1 MSDATASE
9 TTLRLER
16 LIAAPPELLY
26 ALWTEPA
33 ELIRW
38 FAPEGYEVSVD
49 VLDTRPGGGWRT
61 TLRSSDGDRRAMS
74 GVYRIVEPPH
84 RLAFTWAWDDENGAR
99 GHETEVV
106 VNFEA
111 TAGGTRLVLLQQR
124 FENEQTRD
132 RHTAGWSSSFDRL
145 ARIAG

>member
-1 MSDATASE
+1 MSDATTSE

-16 LIAAPPELLY
+16 LIAAPPELVY

-33 ELIRW
+33 ELVRW
-38 FAPEGYEVSVD
+38 FAPEGYEISVD

-61 TLRSSDGDRRAMS
+61 SLRNSDGDRRAMS
-74 GVYRIVEPPH
+74 GIYRIVEPPH

-99 GHETEVV
+99 SHETEVV

-111 TAGGTRLVLLQQR
+111 TTGGTRLVLLQQC

-132 RHTAGWSSSFDRL
+132 RHTAGWSLSFDRL